1 MSILSLVA
9 LKPVVLLT
17 LRSVGRSAIRFGQ
30 LSASLLCDAAQER
43 GRAVTCTY
51 LTAMGIDA
59 GFLSA
64 GDDQRRERDY

>member
-17 LRSVGRSAIRFGQ
+17 LRSVGRVAIGFGRCCG
-30 LSASLLCDAAQER
+30 SLLCDAAQER

-64 GDDQRRERDY
+64 GDGRRRARDY